1 MAENSG
7 WRKIVGLINEFLKFG
22 FKGPM
27 IKKNDTDD
35 AQLDIRANNGISD
48 AKVDVA
54 VQKVKQLEVK
64 SSNGFKTTITQPDIA
79 ADIPLKLPTTL
90 GNNGEGLKTDGA
102 GNTFWGAGENPE
114 DVSLFRHTLN
124 YNTASPAAM
133 MNFPEN
139 FRIKDI
145 VVEIITPFDGA
156 APSLSV
162 GLAGDISRYVETTDT
177 ALGMPSGTKFILD
190 VEKYESVAGSMIA
203 TINPDG
209 STAGQVIVT
218 VSGCKPLIV

>member
-7 WRKIVGLINEFLKFG
+7 WRKIVGLINGFLKFG

-35 AQLDIRANNGISD
+35 SQLDILANNGVSD
-48 AKVDVA
+48 AKTNVA
-54 VQKVKQLEVK
+54 VSKVKQLEVRGT
-64 SSNGFKTTITQPDIA
+64 NGNKTTVTQPDIA
-79 ADIPLKLPTTL
+79 SDILMKLPTTQ
-90 GNNGEGLKTDGA
+90 GNAGEKLTTDGA
-102 GNTFWGAGENPE
+102 GNLSWAAGESPE
-114 DVSLFRHTLN
+114 DISLFRHVLN
-124 YNTASPAAM
+124 YNTASPASM

-145 VVEIITPFDGA
+145 VIEIVTPFDGA
-156 APSLSV
+156 APTLSV
-162 GLAGDISRYVETTDT
+162 GLTGDIAKYVETTDT

-203 TINPDG
+203 TINPDA
-209 STAGQVIVT
+209 SSAGQVIVT
-218 VSGCKPLIV
+218 VSGCKPVIV